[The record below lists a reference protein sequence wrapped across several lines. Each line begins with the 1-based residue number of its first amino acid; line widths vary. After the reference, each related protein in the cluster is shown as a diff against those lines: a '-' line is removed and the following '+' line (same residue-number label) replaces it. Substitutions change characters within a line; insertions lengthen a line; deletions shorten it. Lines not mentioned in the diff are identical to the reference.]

1 MIMLW
6 QMGMGWECHTVR
18 LFFKVFTISQ
28 NASASA
34 CNMWNIRISIWAL
47 IFLKLKALN
56 CRSHVGIISILLQ
69 LSKSWGNFVVIH
81 IIKKNKWSFCSHLT
95 WIHVPSRYS
104 HSSFSQALIQ
114 GSQSKQLAKLSAQM
128 MSQKGGIFRE
138 YFYIYILQSKPLF
151 VKGFKNIDKGG
162 RYLERWKNYP
172 RVLADAPLSNFPA
185 LG

>member
-104 HSSFSQALIQ
+104 HSSFSQALYRAVNLNNLLSSQHKWWVKRGVYFVNIFTYTYYKASLFLWKVLKTLTRGADIWRGGKIIQ
-114 GSQSKQLAKLSAQM
+114 ESWLMLPYPIFQL
-128 MSQKGGIFRE
+128 
-138 YFYIYILQSKPLF
+138 
-151 VKGFKNIDKGG
+151 
-162 RYLERWKNYP
+162 
-172 RVLADAPLSNFPA
+172 
-185 LG
+185 